1 VFFYECL
8 VLFIF
13 AILIVGVL
21 GDDDAG
27 KCIFFVIYLVL
38 DAPVQFLGTY
48 MALLEDSRWWQGIGS
63 GMHETRHDSKSPL
76 HGFDVSLFSAQEL
89 AKTLDHIGGSAAATL
104 INFAHIYLD
113 KRNLLGFG
121 SFSKVYQGKYKLE
134 PVAIKLIFTMDL
146 TEKDI
151 QRVAA
156 EATILSSINSKNIVK
171 IYGVTVLPPSVC
183 LVLELCAYGSLSDI
197 LRSSKALSLSNQD
210 RMYLAL
216 GCAR

>member
-1 VFFYECL
+1 V
-8 VLFIF
+8 
-13 AILIVGVL
+13 
-21 GDDDAG
+21 
-27 KCIFFVIYLVL
+27 YLVL

-48 MALLEDSRWWQGIGS
+48 LALLEDSRWWQGIGS
-63 GMHETRHDSKSPL
+63 GMNGSNNDAKSPL
-76 HGFDVSLFSAQEL
+76 HGFDVSLCSAQEL
-89 AKTLDHIGGSAAATL
+89 AKTLDRIGGSAAANL
-104 INFAHIYLD
+104 INFAHVYLD
-113 KRNLLGFG
+113 KKNLLGYG

-146 TEKDI
+146 TESDI
-151 QRVAA
+151 RRVAA
-156 EATILSSINSKNIVK
+156 EATILSSISSKNIVK

-197 LRSSKALSLSNQD
+197 LRSRKALSMSTQD

>member
-1 VFFYECL
+1 MLFVVTIFFL
-8 VLFIF
+8 VVIF
-13 AILIVGVL
+13 GLL
-21 GDDDAG
+21 GDDDDG
-27 KCIFFVIYLVL
+27 RCVFFVVYLVL
-38 DAPVQFLGTY
+38 DAPIQFLGTY
-48 MALLEDSRWWQGIGS
+48 LALLEDSRWWQGIGN
-63 GMHETRHDSKSPL
+63 GMTTGSRNDSKSPL
-76 HGFDVSLFSAQEL
+76 HGFDVSLCSAQEL
-89 AKTLDHIGGSAAATL
+89 AKTLDHMGGSATANL
-104 INFAHIYLD
+104 INFAHIYLN
-113 KRNLLGFG
+113 KSHLLGFG

-146 TEKDI
+146 TESDI

-197 LRSSKALSLSNQD
+197 LRSSKALALSTQD
-210 RMYLAL
+210 RIYLAL